1 VKGLEYLVSFGI
13 GSALSTVF
21 LYWAYYAYRAAT
33 GRPMPPWHL
42 DVAAKP
48 ALLTGLLW
56 SAGNVSSI
64 LAIQHLGLAVGWPLV
79 QCQLIVSTVWGIFY
93 YREVTGAAPVGM
105 FFISALVVLSGVVI
119 LGKYGM

>member
-1 VKGLEYLVSFGI
+1 M
-13 GSALSTVF
+13 GSP
-21 LYWAYYAYRAAT
+21 WHRGYYAFRTYT
-33 GRPMPPWHL
+33 GRAMPPWHW

-79 QCQLIVSTVWGIFY
+79 QCQLIVSTVWGIVY
-93 YREVTGAAPVGM
+93 YKEVTGATAVGV
-105 FFISALVVLSGVVI
+105 FVTSALVVLAGVVV
-119 LGKYGM
+119 LGTYGM